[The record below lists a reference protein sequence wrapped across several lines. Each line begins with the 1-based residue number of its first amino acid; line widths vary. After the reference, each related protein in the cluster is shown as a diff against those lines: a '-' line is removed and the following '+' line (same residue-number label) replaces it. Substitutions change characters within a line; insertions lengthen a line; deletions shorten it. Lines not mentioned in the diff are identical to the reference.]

1 MCFFGK
7 KCIKFMVI
15 WVNEALQKSSQG
27 FKRLSDPNR
36 NNKRAP
42 KQAKKK
48 TNIVVFFCAC

>member
-1 MCFFGK
+1 
-7 KCIKFMVI
+7 MVI